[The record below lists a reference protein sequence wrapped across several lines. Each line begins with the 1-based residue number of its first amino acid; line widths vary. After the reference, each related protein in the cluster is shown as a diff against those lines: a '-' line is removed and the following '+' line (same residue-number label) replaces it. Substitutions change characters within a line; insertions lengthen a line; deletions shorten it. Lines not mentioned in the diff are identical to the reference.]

1 MTRINGFAGKKI
13 LAGGFTAALL
23 GAAVL
28 SAPLAAA
35 DDIPV
40 GGDGGVDLTL
50 TVEDTG
56 ELYMTV
62 DTTVPVVLAE
72 DTAAPDAVNRTFT
85 GTLPTVTV
93 TDTRSSVPE
102 DVAWSVTGQSTDFV
116 HEEDDTVSIS
126 NEYLGWVPALVDTPE
141 DNGQVGVG
149 AEVEPVTEG
158 GAGFTSGIDL
168 LVGAYN
174 SEEAQGESEE
184 WQADA
189 ELRLVAPAEDIVAG
203 NYSATLTLSL
213 FEY

>member
-40 GGDGGVDLTL
+40 DGEGGVELTL

-56 ELYMTV
+56 ELFMTV
-62 DTTVPVVLAE
+62 DTATPVVLAE
-72 DTAAPDAVNRTFT
+72 EAGAPDAVNRTFT

-116 HEEDDTVSIS
+116 HEDDDAVTIS
-126 NEYLGWVPALVDTPE
+126 NEYLGWVPALVDTPD
-141 DNGQVGVG
+141 DNGQVGAG

-174 SEEAQGESEE
+174 SGEAQGESDE

-189 ELRLVAPAEDIVAG
+189 ELRLVAPADDILAG

>member
-13 LAGGFTAALL
+13 VAGGFTAALL
-23 GAAVL
+23 GAAI
-28 SAPLAAA
+28 LAAPMAVA
-35 DDIPV
+35 DEVPV
-40 GGDGGVDLTL
+40 GSDGVELTL

-56 ELYMTV
+56 ELFMTV
-62 DTTVPVVLAE
+62 DTATPVVLAE
-72 DTAAPDAVNRTFT
+72 EADAPDAVNRTFT

-116 HEEDDTVSIS
+116 HADDDDVTIS
-126 NEYLGWVPALVDTPE
+126 NEFLGWVPALVDTPD
-141 DNGQVGVG
+141 DNGQVGAG
-149 AEVEPVTEG
+149 GEVEPVSEG
-158 GAGFTSGIDL
+158 GDGFTSGVDL

-174 SEEAQGESEE
+174 SGEAQGESDE